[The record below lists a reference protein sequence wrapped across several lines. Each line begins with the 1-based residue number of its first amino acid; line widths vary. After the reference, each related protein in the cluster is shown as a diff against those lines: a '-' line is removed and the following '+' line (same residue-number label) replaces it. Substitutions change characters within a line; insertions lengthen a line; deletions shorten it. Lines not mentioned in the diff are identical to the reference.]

1 MPIVPRVKSKSS
13 FSSSAYLFSF
23 FSRLVFFAPQRRTKA
38 VWKSLGRNN
47 RLLLLLILLIFVVHR
62 EFLATCGPHSKYGFL
77 ETKACHKNAAA
88 KEDWKTSKF
97 GFDFLLNR
105 PQRGGKKCFVSK
117 EDVKTSGFCLC
128 NGFKVAGL
136 RNCGDGVEIDC
147 QRSCRE
153 EIMGMGSASK
163 RDGRCKELSA
173 KNIAKECPL
182 KRVFEGR
189 PDGYENAMKNTKRM
203 HAMFKKVILKTMPN
217 GFSFTLPS
225 DRRRA
230 NLKRDFVLAGERL
243 SKAQVE
249 EIRTKTTAYVK
260 SVEEELNSMRTDI
273 DEYFENQRGI
283 VIVGGSK
290 YSIKTSYW
298 IAVHAVRRAKSRLP
312 IELWFPANE
321 LPSCEDVEN
330 LRDLGVI
337 VRSFSELG
345 DALNFA
351 SKGKRK
357 PSRFAYKLLALTFS
371 SFKEALSV
379 DADNL
384 ILKDPETKLFENEEY
399 KATGVVLWRDFWR
412 DSSAPD
418 ARLALFGDENAP
430 SWPKFTH
437 ESGQMLVD
445 KSKHWNALFLA
456 LYFNAFDHIFYPLFS
471 GFMGIGD
478 KELFAVALRYIK
490 DDFTIVPHDPDHV
503 GIRDGLSGNIFGN
516 TMLHRDLNG
525 DPLFLHANKGKMTNH
540 VPDFADYS
548 STKYIR
554 RWEESA
560 FLGSKVVRVINE
572 ATGEHDFEKWIF
584 DLVSKNKCKFGDTS
598 DAYYD
603 VLSEESGR
611 GVLLD
616 GMYLNDYLENP
627 GVWFSH
633 GNLHS

>member
-1 MPIVPRVKSKSS
+1 MPIVPRVKPKSS
-13 FSSSAYLFSF
+13 SSSNASF
-23 FSRLVFFAPQRRTKA
+23 FSRLFFFFFSPQRTRI
-38 VWKSLGRNN
+38 VWKSLGQN
-47 RLLLLLILLIFVVHR
+47 RRPLLLILATFFLHR
-62 EFLATCGPHSKYGFL
+62 EFLASCGPHSKYGFF
-77 ETKACHKNAAA
+77 ETNACHKNASA

-97 GFDFLLNR
+97 GLDFLLNR
-105 PQRGGKKCFVSK
+105 PQRGGEKCFVSK
-117 EDVKTSGFCLC
+117 EDEKTSGFCLC
-128 NGFKVAGL
+128 DGHKVAGL
-136 RNCGDGVEIDC
+136 RNCGDQVEIDC
-147 QRSCRE
+147 QSACKE
-153 EIMGMGSASK
+153 EIVGSRGASK
-163 RDGRCKELSA
+163 KLPRWKEYGGGA
-173 KNIAKECPL
+173 DVKECPL
-182 KRVFEGR
+182 KKVFGER
-189 PDGYENAMKNTKRM
+189 PGGYENAMKNTKRM
-203 HAMFKKVILKTMPN
+203 HAMFKKVIVKTMPN

-230 NLKRDFVLAGERL
+230 SLKRDFVLAGERL
-243 SKAQVE
+243 AKAQVE
-249 EIRTKTTAYVK
+249 EIRGKTEAYVK
-260 SVEEELNSMRTDI
+260 SVEEEISGMQTNI
-273 DEYFENQRGI
+273 EEYFENQQGI

-298 IAVHAVRRAKSRLP
+298 IAIHAVRRAKSRLP

-321 LPSCEDVEN
+321 LPSCEDVED

-384 ILKDPETKLFENEEY
+384 VLRDPETKLFNSEEY
-399 KATGVVLWRDFWR
+399 KRTGAVLWRDFWR

-456 LYFNAFDHIFYPLFS
+456 LYFNAFDHIFYPLFG

-478 KELFAVALRYIK
+478 KEVFAVAMRYFK
-490 DDFTIVPHDPDHV
+490 DDFTIVSHDPDHV
-503 GIRDGLSGNIFGN
+503 GIRDGSNGNIFGN

-540 VPDFADYS
+540 VPDFADFS

-560 FLGSKVVRVINE
+560 FLGSRVVRVINE

-584 DLVSKNKCKFGDTS
+584 DLVSKNKFKFGDVS

-611 GVLLD
+611 GSLLD
-616 GMYLNDYLENP
+616 GMYLNDYLQNP
-627 GVWFSH
+627 GVMFLHS
-633 GNLHS
+633 NLHS

>member
-1 MPIVPRVKSKSS
+1 MSSKD
-13 FSSSAYLFSF
+13 
-23 FSRLVFFAPQRRTKA
+23 
-38 VWKSLGRNN
+38 
-47 RLLLLLILLIFVVHR
+47 
-62 EFLATCGPHSKYGFL
+62 E
-77 ETKACHKNAAA
+77 
-88 KEDWKTSKF
+88 
-97 GFDFLLNR
+97 
-105 PQRGGKKCFVSK
+105 
-117 EDVKTSGFCLC
+117 KTSGFCAC
-128 NGFKVAGL
+128 DGYKVAGL

-147 QRSCRE
+147 EKACRE
-153 EIMGMGSASK
+153 EITRSRSK
-163 RDGRCKELSA
+163 DTRRRRCEKQLAGKE
-173 KNIAKECPL
+173 ECPL
-182 KRVFEGR
+182 KRVFEER
-189 PDGYENAMKNTKRM
+189 PNGYENVMKNTKRM
-203 HAMFKKVILKTMPN
+203 HAMFKKVVVKSMPT
-217 GFSFTLPS
+217 GFSFTLPR

-230 NLKRDFVLAGERL
+230 TLKRDFVLAGERL
-243 SKAQVE
+243 AKAQVE
-249 EIRTKTTAYVK
+249 EIHGKTEAFVRN
-260 SVEEELNSMRTDI
+260 VEEEMNAMETNIED
-273 DEYFENQRGI
+273 YFENQRGI

-321 LPSCEDVEN
+321 LPSCEDIED
-330 LRDLGVI
+330 LRELGVI

-371 SFKEALSV
+371 SFKETLSI

-384 ILKDPETKLFENEEY
+384 VLKDPETKLFESNEY
-399 KATGVVLWRDFWR
+399 KTTGAVLWRDFWR

-445 KSKHWNALFLA
+445 KRKHWNALFLA
-456 LYFNAFDHIFYPLFS
+456 LYFNAFDHIFYPLFG

-478 KELFAVALRYIK
+478 KEVFAVALRYFK

-503 GIRDGLSGNIFGN
+503 GIRDGSNGNIFGN
-516 TMLHRDLNG
+516 TMLHRDLHG

-540 VPDFADYS
+540 VPFDADFS
-548 STKYIR
+548 SSKYIR

-560 FLGSKVVRVINE
+560 FLGSKVVHVINE

-584 DLVSKNKCKFGDTS
+584 DIVSKNKCKFGDAS
-598 DAYYD
+598 NAYYD
-603 VLSEESGR
+603 ILSEESGR

-627 GVWFSH
+627 GVWFLH
-633 GNLHS
+633 RNLHS